1 LCDTGKRDGQLN
13 RKCFTFVSGI
23 GGPKFLARENIIR
36 FSRMEN
42 ANSIAFH
49 GGEENETQLLL
60 QRFKSALERFNCED
74 IF

>member
-1 LCDTGKRDGQLN
+1 
-13 RKCFTFVSGI
+13 
-23 GGPKFLARENIIR
+23 
-36 FSRMEN
+36 MEN